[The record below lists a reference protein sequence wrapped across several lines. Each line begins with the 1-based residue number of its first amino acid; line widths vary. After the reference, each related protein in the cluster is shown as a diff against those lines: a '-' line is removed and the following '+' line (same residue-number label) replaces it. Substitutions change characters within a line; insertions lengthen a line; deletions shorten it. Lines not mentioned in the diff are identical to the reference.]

1 MPWCIIEP
9 CSTER
14 KQIDNTIHHSVYWT
28 QGGERQTATATA
40 GRQYTEEGDIL
51 TVSDAQKRA
60 RKKWNDA
67 NMKRFAVDLRN
78 EVFEEVEQERK
89 KRDMSRADVIIDW
102 LKSHK

>member
-1 MPWCIIEP
+1 M
-9 CSTER
+9 
-14 KQIDNTIHHSVYWT
+14 
-28 QGGERQTATATA
+28 
-40 GRQYTEEGDIL
+40 

-89 KRDMSRADVIIDW
+89 KHGMSRADVIIDW
-102 LKSHK
+102 LKSHKEK